1 MIFLRSLDLS
11 VWQDSMKHSIMTR
24 NSKLA
29 EISRMVRKTSLLGM
43 LFVSMLLLCSC
54 TDSPLDPDKPVTL
67 TMWHVYGAQ
76 ARSPMN
82 ILIDRFNQT
91 VGKEQ
96 GIIINVTSVSST
108 WNIHDELVA
117 SASEEPGSEE
127 LPDLFTCYPKTLAII
142 GNSRVLDWKKYFSEE
157 ELQNYVPAFLEE
169 GMMDG
174 ALYGFPFAK
183 STNLLY
189 VNDTLFEPFSRETG
203 ISYAD
208 LSTLEG
214 VFRASARYYEW
225 SGGKS
230 FFMYDDWMH
239 YAILNS
245 ESLGEPF
252 FEKENIRWDNPA
264 LLKLWRPLVK
274 ASVNGQLWLNPGYNS
289 TVMMMGEVVCGVGSS
304 AAVLYYNDT
313 LTLKDNSTLPLR
325 LTILPDPRFEGAKR
339 LDIQRGSSLYARAS
353 TPKKEYAAAVF
364 CKWLTSPEINFSLA
378 VQGGYM
384 PVQKE
389 AFQRLKQAEYADFSH
404 DRYKQAYKVLLSLYE
419 TSTFVSVPAFENY
432 GELEKQFGAALRDVL
447 SSYRGTRYSGEGDPE
462 SVVRASLTQMK
473 KRLAVPFQ

>member
-1 MIFLRSLDLS
+1 M
-11 VWQDSMKHSIMTR
+11 
-24 NSKLA
+24 
-29 EISRMVRKTSLLGM
+29 
-43 LFVSMLLLCSC
+43 
-54 TDSPLDPDKPVTL
+54 
-67 TMWHVYGAQ
+67 
-76 ARSPMN
+76 
-82 ILIDRFNQT
+82 
-91 VGKEQ
+91 
-96 GIIINVTSVSST
+96 
-108 WNIHDELVA
+108 
-117 SASEEPGSEE
+117 
-127 LPDLFTCYPKTLAII
+127 
-142 GNSRVLDWKKYFSEE
+142 
-157 ELQNYVPAFLEE
+157 
-169 GMMDG
+169 
-174 ALYGFPFAK
+174 
-183 STNLLY
+183 
-189 VNDTLFEPFSRETG
+189 
-203 ISYAD
+203 
-208 LSTLEG
+208 
-214 VFRASARYYEW
+214 
-225 SGGKS
+225 
-230 FFMYDDWMH
+230 
-239 YAILNS
+239 
-245 ESLGEPF
+245 GEPF

-264 LLKLWRPLVK
+264 LLKLWRPLAK

-325 LTILPDPRFEGAKR
+325 LTILPEPRFEGAKR